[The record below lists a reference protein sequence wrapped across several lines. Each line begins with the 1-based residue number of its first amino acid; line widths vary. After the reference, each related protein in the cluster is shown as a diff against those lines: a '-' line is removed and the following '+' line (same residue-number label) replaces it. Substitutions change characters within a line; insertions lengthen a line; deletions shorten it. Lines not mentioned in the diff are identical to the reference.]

1 LQPLDD
7 KSVIE
12 SFVAE
17 FGIGRP
23 EVRVEVDRRGRIA
36 HVDVLR
42 SAPCGSTWF
51 VAKQLVGVEVENRRE
66 LYERISES
74 HHSYPCTAS
83 MEKDHELGDTILH
96 KAGYIIRAA
105 VEEGMK

>member
-1 LQPLDD
+1 MQPLDD
-7 KSVIE
+7 KSVIK

-17 FGIGRP
+17 FMIGRP
-23 EVRVEVDRRGRIA
+23 EVRVEVDRRGCIA
-36 HVDVLR
+36 HIDVLR

-83 MEKDHELGDTILH
+83 MEKDRELGDTILH